1 MKKIPKPTKKL
12 RKRFWERVDIKS
24 TDECWHWTGVKSK
37 KGYGMFSVP
46 KVGGIIAHRFSW
58 RIHFGKIPHGLCVC
72 HHCDNPPC
80 VNPKHLFLGTIADNN
95 HDMCRKGRCITPE
108 PKKKLTEELVIKI
121 RSMRII
127 RLFGPKKISKV
138 VGLPAVL
145 CRNAL
150 RKDRWTHIP
159 RMINAHD

>member
-1 MKKIPKPTKKL
+1 MKKIPRPTKKRIAKFL
-12 RKRFWERVDIKS
+12 ARTAIRSK
-24 TDECWHWTGVKSK
+24 DECWNWIGNKSPD
-37 KGYGMFSVP
+37 GYGFVFLDGKS
-46 KVGGIIAHRFSW
+46 ILAHRFSW
-58 RIHFGKIPHGLCVC
+58 RVYIGKIPKNLCVC
-72 HHCDNPPC
+72 HHCDNPSC

-95 HDMCRKGRCITPE
+95 HDMCKKGRCITPE

-121 RSMRII
+121 RSLRVM

-159 RMINAHD
+159 RMIKHEFN